1 MKTVAQLTFNLLII
15 VALSIALYVS
25 RNWPSATALFPHVIG
40 FPLLALSVVSLILWL
55 VRARREWA
63 NIESGIASSDRNFVV
78 SATGIFGWLGGFTL
92 AIWAFGLEIAVP
104 LFVFLYMKL
113 HGKLSWLT
121 CVVFTAVTTAFVVLV
136 FGWLFRVIWPRGAV
150 WLMLGF

>member
-55 VRARREWA
+55 VRARRELA
-63 NIESGIASSDRNFVV
+63 NLKRGIAPSDRSFVV
-78 SATGIFGWLGGFTL
+78 NAMSIFGWLASFAL
-92 AIWAFGLEIAVP
+92 AIWVLGFPIAVP